1 MRRGRPCNPIP
12 GRDGRYFLVNWQVN
26 YALAN
31 VKKQIGSTAEHVEGE
46 LIRIITPEQPDVL
59 AAISAAD
66 AINAETVVRYME
78 NHPDLDFLCGYRK
91 TCIWHGEGIQIL
103 EDAGIGWG
111 SFATLCSGA
120 REGDANTA
128 SHKTYK
134 FSYRL
139 LGQYGP
145 VTEVHREFD
154 RICQVSLK
162 SGSSVRIAMLA
173 DYEPTADA
181 VRTLWG
187 NFGPVEIVWNI
198 NPNGNPTPEAIGAGR
213 ELGCEVMK
221 WDELKERLRT
231 A

>member
-1 MRRGRPCNPIP
+1 M
-12 GRDGRYFLVNWQVN
+12 NWQVS

-31 VKKQIGSTAEHVEGE
+31 FTEQSRSTAEHVEGE

-59 AAISAAD
+59 AAISAVYVID
-66 AINAETVVRYME
+66 AETAASYRE
-78 NHPDLDFLCGYRK
+78 KHPDLDFLCGYRK

-111 SFATLCSGA
+111 SFGTLCSA
-120 REGDANTA
+120 ALDGDANTA
-128 SHKTYK
+128 SHKTYR
-134 FSYRL
+134 FSCRL
-139 LGQYGP
+139 LDQYGP
-145 VTEVHREFD
+145 VHVVHREYD
-154 RICQVSLK
+154 RIYKVSLR
-162 SGSSVRIAMLA
+162 SGASIRIAMLA

-181 VRTLWG
+181 VRTLWDK
-187 NFGPVEIVWNI
+187 FGPVEIVWNI
-198 NPNGNPTPEAIGAGR
+198 NPNGNPTSEAIVAGR

>member
-1 MRRGRPCNPIP
+1 M
-12 GRDGRYFLVNWQVN
+12 NWQVN

-31 VKKQIGSTAEHVEGE
+31 VTKQIRSTAEHVEGE
-46 LIRIITPEQPDVL
+46 LIRIITPDRPDVL

-66 AINAETVVRYME
+66 VIDAETAASYRE
-78 NHPDLDFLCGYRK
+78 KHPDLDFLCGYRK
-91 TCIWHGEGIQIL
+91 TCIWHGEAIQIL
-103 EDAGIGWG
+103 EDARIGWG
-111 SFATLCSGA
+111 SFGTLSSA
-120 REGDANTA
+120 ALEGNANIA

-134 FSYRL
+134 FSFRL

-145 VTEVHREFD
+145 VQEVYREYD
-154 RICQVSLK
+154 RIYQVLLK
-162 SGSSVRIAMLA
+162 SGASVKIAMLA

-181 VRTLWG
+181 VRTLWDK
-187 NFGPVEIVWNI
+187 FGPVEIVWNI
-198 NPNGNPTPEAIGAGR
+198 NPNGNPTTEAIGAGR